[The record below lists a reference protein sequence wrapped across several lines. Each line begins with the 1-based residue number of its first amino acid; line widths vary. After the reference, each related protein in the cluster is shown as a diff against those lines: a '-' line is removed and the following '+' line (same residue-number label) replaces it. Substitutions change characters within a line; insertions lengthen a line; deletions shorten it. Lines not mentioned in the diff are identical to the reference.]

1 MRLSTLSPRLHLFVC
16 ANRRS
21 SDSPLGSGCSDFGDA
36 VFAQLKDEVARRSR
50 IADVWV
56 TKTHCLGIC
65 PVAGATVAIYPAG
78 RILTEVQADDARE
91 LYDRIAE
98 ETS

>member
-1 MRLSTLSPRLHLFVC
+1 MRPSPLSPRLHLFVC

-21 SDSPLGSGCSDFGDA
+21 SDSPLGPGCSDFGDA

-50 IADVWV
+50 IADIWV

-65 PVAGATVAIYPAG
+65 PQAGATVAIYPAG
-78 RILTEVQADDARE
+78 RIVTEVRADDARE
-91 LYDRIAE
+91 LYERVTQEA
-98 ETS
+98 S